1 MEQNDE
7 GSELIE
13 RYGGRRVSIQRVSF
27 AMPQDGMSTRD
38 FSLITALC
46 LSGGGDEGRI
56 GTGVP
61 GPDCEIEVHI
71 KTPLRESE

>member
-1 MEQNDE
+1 MEPEE
-7 GSELIE
+7 GSEILE
-13 RYGGRRVSIQRVSF
+13 RYGARRVDIQRVSF
-27 AMPQDGMSTRD
+27 AMPEGGMSTRD

-61 GPDCEIEVHI
+61 GPDYEIEVQI
-71 KTPLRESE
+71 KARVRESG